1 MTQVTLTKDQWITLF
16 EAIGLEAETMQRW
29 HQEFESRYPNQH
41 QAFLEWLQI
50 PAEEIR
56 RIRAG

>member
-1 MTQVTLTKDQWITLF
+1 MTQVTFTKDQWITLF
-16 EAIGLEAETMQRW
+16 EAIGLETETMQRW
-29 HQEFESRYPNQH
+29 HQEFELRYPDQH